1 MGVKEGNLINSADF
15 SVPWELICCK
25 SLILLRAAFV
35 QNLNIKKHCTKLLIL
50 LEVAFVQN
58 LHMFVQ
64 PIKRRV
70 SGGSSKAVVR

>member
-1 MGVKEGNLINSADF
+1 
-15 SVPWELICCK
+15 
-25 SLILLRAAFV
+25 LILLRAAFV